1 MKLIR
6 ILLTLAVVLTMIA
19 AGVLFSLQNT
29 APVPLDLLV
38 HRFEPQ
44 SVSLWV
50 LGALALGGLLGILAS
65 SFIQWRL
72 RGKLAR
78 AGAERDRALAEL
90 DRQRSAVGG
99 KREKRAAAAGAS
111 SLP

>member
-19 AGVLFSLQNT
+19 ASVLFSLQNT

-50 LGALALGGLLGILAS
+50 LGALAIGGLLGILAS
-65 SFIQWRL
+65 SLILWRL
-72 RGKLAR
+72 RRSLAK
-78 AGAERDRALAEL
+78 AMGQRDRALAEL
-90 DRQRSAVGG
+90 DRQHSPVGG